1 MSNTSG
7 SWKSSTDG
15 DGIVW
20 LTLDKPGTS
29 ANVLSSEVLIE
40 LDGLL
45 RPLQQTA
52 PRGVV
57 VLSGKKSGFIAG
69 ADIKEFTSITDPESG
84 YRLIHAGQDV
94 LNRLEALSC
103 PTVAAIR
110 GFALGGG
117 LELALACRYRVAVGD
132 ERLSLGL
139 PEVLLGIH
147 PGFGGTV
154 RAVRI
159 AGVRPAMEMML
170 TGKSLRA
177 DKALQVGLVD
187 KLVPDTEQLE
197 AAARDFILHPPP
209 PHKPPFSERLLSSAL
224 LRPFIRRALI
234 AQVAAKARRDHY
246 PAPYAMIDLWTR
258 FGAHGTEAFEGEA
271 RSIAHL
277 FTTET
282 SRNLVRVFLL
292 QDRLKGLGG
301 NSAADIKHVHVVG
314 AGVMG
319 GDIAAWSA
327 LRGFTVTLQDQSQQL
342 IEPALQRAQELFK
355 KRLRDPAKASEAN
368 SRLRADVEGA
378 GVPEADVV
386 IEAIFEKLEAKREL
400 YARLEPRMKP
410 TALLATNTSSLMLE
424 PLAAGLARPQRLV
437 GLHFFNPVAQMQ
449 LIEIVQATGTD
460 HAVGTDPA
468 VVQAATAFA
477 RRLDKLPV
485 PCRSAPGFI
494 VNRVLMPY
502 LHEAMFAAQEGVP
515 LAVIDKVAL
524 DFGMPMGPIELADV
538 VGLDVAAHVG
548 EIVARELGRPAP
560 DLTRLRELIAAKKLG
575 RKSGEGFYVW
585 KEGKAQIDGL
595 YRGAARRWARA
606 PTASPPADLI
616 DRLIL
621 VLVNECVACLR
632 ERVVEDPDL
641 IDAAVIFGTGFAP
654 FRGGPLSYARS
665 RGVASVVACLEELA
679 TRVGPRF
686 QPDSGW
692 PLVTTGVKT

>member
-1 MSNTSG
+1 MNNNTNPAWTST
-7 SWKSSTDG
+7 TDG
-15 DGIVW
+15 EGIVW

-29 ANVLSSEVLIE
+29 TNVLSSGVLLE

-45 RPLQQTA
+45 RPLQEKT
-52 PRGVV
+52 PRGI
-57 VLSGKKSGFIAG
+57 VLISAKDNGFVAG
-69 ADIKEFTSITDPESG
+69 ADIKEFTGITDAESG
-84 YRLIHAGQDV
+84 YRLIRAGQQV
-94 LNRLEALSC
+94 LDRLEDLSC
-103 PTVAAIR
+103 PTVAALH

-117 LELALACRYRVAVGD
+117 LELALACRYRVAIGD

-177 DKALQVGLVD
+177 EAARRAGLVD
-187 KLVPDTEQLE
+187 KLVKDTDGLK
-197 AAARDFILHPPP
+197 AAARDFILQRPAPRTA
-209 PHKPPFSERLLSSAL
+209 PFSERVLSSAL
-224 LRPFIRRALI
+224 VRPFIRRALI
-234 AQVAAKARRDHY
+234 GQVAAKKVRREHY
-246 PAPYAMIDLWTR
+246 PAPYAIIDLWAR
-258 FGAHGTEAFEGEA
+258 FGASGTEAYEGEA

-282 SRNLVRVFLL
+282 SRNLVRVYLL

-301 NSAADIKHVHVVG
+301 KSGADIKHVHVVG

-327 LRGFTVTLQDQSQQL
+327 VRGFTVTLQDQSLEL

-355 KRLRDPAKASEAN
+355 KRLRDPAKIAAATE
-368 SRLRADVEGA
+368 RLRADVEGT
-378 GVPEADVV
+378 GVPDADVV
-386 IEAIFEKLEAKREL
+386 IEAIFEQLEAKQAL
-400 YARLEPRMKP
+400 YARLEPGMKP

-424 PLAAGLARPQRLV
+424 PLAQKLARPDRLV

-449 LIEIVQATGTD
+449 LVEIVHADGTNPEV
-460 HAVGTDPA
+460 A
-468 VVQAATAFA
+468 QAATGFA

-502 LHEAMFAAQEGVP
+502 LHEAMYAAQEGVP
-515 LAVIDKVAL
+515 LPLIDKVAV

-538 VGLDVAAHVG
+538 VGLDVCAHVG

-560 DLTRLRELIAAKKLG
+560 DLTRLRELLAAKKLG
-575 RKSGEGFYVW
+575 RKSGAGFYVW
-585 KEGKAQIDGL
+585 KDGKPEKPSASGS
-595 YRGAARRWARA
+595 A
-606 PTASPPADLI
+606 PPDLI
-616 DRLIL
+616 DRFIL
-621 VLVNECVACLR
+621 VLVNECTACLR

-641 IDAAVIFGTGFAP
+641 LDAAVIFGTGFAP
-654 FRGGPLSYARS
+654 FRGGPLAYARA
-665 RGVASVVACLEELA
+665 RGVDAVVARLEELA
-679 TRVGPRF
+679 ARFGPRF

-692 PLVTTGVKT
+692 TQVTTEVKT

>member
-1 MSNTSG
+1 MNDTNSTPKGTAWTST
-7 SWKSSTDG
+7 TDA

-29 ANVLSSEVLIE
+29 ANVLSSEILIE
-40 LDGLL
+40 LDALL
-45 RPLQQTA
+45 RPLQQSA

-57 VLSGKKSGFIAG
+57 VLSGKKSGFVAG
-69 ADIKEFTSITDPESG
+69 ADIKEFTGITDAEGG
-84 YRLIHAGQDV
+84 YRLIHGGQQV
-94 LNRLEALSC
+94 LDRLESLPC
-103 PTVAAIR
+103 PTVAAIH

-132 ERLSLGL
+132 EKLSLGL

-154 RAVRI
+154 RTVRI
-159 AGVRPAMEMML
+159 AGVSAAMEMML
-170 TGKSLRA
+170 TGKPLRA
-177 DKALQVGLVD
+177 EAALRVGLVD
-187 KLVPDTEQLE
+187 KLVADPGQLQ
-197 AAARDFILHPPP
+197 AAARDFILN
-209 PHKPPFSERLLSSAL
+209 KPALRQAPFGQRILSSAL
-224 LRPFIRRALI
+224 LRPFVRRALV
-234 AQVAAKARRDHY
+234 AQVAAKARREHY
-246 PAPYAMIDLWTR
+246 PAPYAIIDLWSR
-258 FGAHGTEAFEGEA
+258 FGARGPEAFEAEA

-292 QDRLKGLGG
+292 QDRLKALGG
-301 NSAADIKHVHVVG
+301 KSAADIKNVHVVG

-327 LRGFTVTLQDQSQQL
+327 LRGFTVTLQDQSL
-342 IEPALQRAQELFK
+342 KLVEPALQRAQELFK
-355 KRLRDPAKASEAN
+355 KRLRDPAKAAAAGE
-368 SRLRADVEGA
+368 RLRADIEGT

-386 IEAIFEKLEAKREL
+386 IEAIFEQLEAKQEL

-424 PLAAGLARPQRLV
+424 PLAARLARPERLV
-437 GLHFFNPVAQMQ
+437 GLHFFNPVPQMQ
-449 LIEIVQATGTD
+449 LIEIVQAASTD
-460 HAVGTDPA
+460 AGVAQTA
-468 VVQAATAFA
+468 IAFA

-502 LHEAMFAAQEGVP
+502 LHEAMYAAQEGVP
-515 LAVIDKVAL
+515 LAVIDKVAV

-560 DLTRLRELIAAKKLG
+560 DLTRLRELLAAKKLG

-585 KEGKAQIDGL
+585 KDGKAQKPE
-595 YRGAARRWARA
+595 A
-606 PTASPPADLI
+606 PGVAPPTDLI
-616 DRLIL
+616 DRLVL
-621 VLVNECVACLR
+621 VLVNECAACLR
-632 ERVVEDPDL
+632 EHVVDDPDL

-654 FRGGPLSYARS
+654 FRGGPLAYARS
-665 RGVASVVACLEELA
+665 RGVTSLVSRLEELA
-679 TRVGPRF
+679 VRCGPRF

-692 PLVTTGVKT
+692 PLVTTGSKT